1 MPLLLF
7 LQPAYHRVPRQRK
20 TNPRARMWV
29 FLNFGYNHGRDFYRL
44 LNADTERVA
53 YSRDVTWN
61 HLEALGATPIG
72 AAPTESPR
80 DIYVLMPQSVP
91 VAAPSHAPVAA
102 PLAPALPAMPPPPP
116 TPIMSNIPARIR
128 PSVRRESEYKR
139 YVEMP
144 GRTCG
149 EICALHD
156 ASRECAH
163 RHGIPLDHVTMAS
176 LLAKGESTK
185 KTIRQYG
192 ASKDSPDLPN
202 AHASGLTTPNNV
214 TDVEKSPHTDIWRH
228 SMHQKYN
235 GLLKDGTF
243 APGAGT
249 GIAISRKRDR
259 CQVGVHTES

>member
-1 MPLLLF
+1 
-7 LQPAYHRVPRQRK
+7 
-20 TNPRARMWV
+20 MWV
-29 FLNFGYNHGRDFYRL
+29 FLNFGYNHGRYFYRL
-44 LNADTERVA
+44 LNAATERVA
-53 YSRDVTWN
+53 YYRGVTLN
-61 HLEALGATPIG
+61 HPEATGTTPIR

-91 VAAPSHAPVAA
+91 VATPSHAPVAA
-102 PLAPALPAMPPPPP
+102 PPAPVLAAMPPPPP
-116 TPIMSNIPARIR
+116 TPVMSNFPAPIP
-128 PSVRRESEYKR
+128 PSVRRELEHKG

-144 GRTCG
+144 GRTWG

-163 RHGIPLDHVTMAS
+163 RHGLPLVHVTMAS

-202 AHASGLTTPNNV
+202 AHASDLTTPNNV

-228 SMHQKYN
+228 SMYQKIN

-243 APGAGT
+243 APAPALQLVANV
-249 GIAISRKRDR
+249 IDPK
-259 CQVGVHTES
+259 